1 MKKLTT
7 LLITATLTCG
17 MGALSA
23 QQQNPDQSHSPQNSQ
38 DVPEHTPG
46 SNNPD
51 LQNQRKPTPVQKDS
65 GTGTSSPQ
73 NPDQGTQNPDE
84 GTGWKK
90 PDQQISGTSRGAS
103 KKKNR
108 KKTSSTSQNDTTTSQ
123 NDTTTSQSK

>member
-7 LLITATLTCG
+7 LLVTATLTCG
-17 MGALSA
+17 MGAVSA
-23 QQQNPDQSHSPQNSQ
+23 QQQNPDQSRSPQNSQ
-38 DVPEHTPG
+38 DVPEYTPG

-51 LQNQRKPTPVQKDS
+51 LQNQRKPAPVQKDS
-65 GTGTSSPQ
+65 GSGTQSPQ
-73 NPDQGTQNPDE
+73 NPDKSTE

-90 PDQQISGTSRGAS
+90 PDQQISGTSK

-123 NDTTTSQSK
+123 NDTTPKR